1 MLNSK
6 TRASSK
12 ATRFAA
18 IGDYGLN
25 NVTEGNVSALVNSWA
40 PEYVITLGDNSYGN
54 NDIDDNIGQFYANY
68 IGNYSGAYGPGSP
81 TTRFFPSIG
90 NHDYTDG
97 AGISAYLNYFNL
109 PPGPAADE
117 RYYDFVR
124 GPVHFFVIDSNPTGT
139 GAKVDGTKPDSVQ
152 GKWLQAKL
160 VVSKQPWKIVYFH
173 HAPYSS
179 GFHGAE
185 NSSQTMRWPF
195 EDWGASAVLAGHDH
209 IYERFQIGG
218 IPYFVNGLG
227 ADSSRKCN
235 DFPVVPPS
243 EDCHQGAGG
252 AMLIEA
258 DQCTMTF
265 EFYTHKK
272 ELIDTHTINKCP

>member
-90 NHDYTDG
+90 NHDYTELELG
-97 AGISAYLNYFNL
+97 QKGMGQSLI
-109 PPGPAADE
+109 
-117 RYYDFVR
+117 RYKAN
-124 GPVHFFVIDSNPTGT
+124 GC
-139 GAKVDGTKPDSVQ
+139 KPS
-152 GKWLQAKL
+152 W
-160 VVSKQPWKIVYFH
+160 
-173 HAPYSS
+173 
-179 GFHGAE
+179 
-185 NSSQTMRWPF
+185 
-195 EDWGASAVLAGHDH
+195 
-209 IYERFQIGG
+209 
-218 IPYFVNGLG
+218 
-227 ADSSRKCN
+227 
-235 DFPVVPPS
+235 
-243 EDCHQGAGG
+243 
-252 AMLIEA
+252 
-258 DQCTMTF
+258 
-265 EFYTHKK
+265 
-272 ELIDTHTINKCP
+272 